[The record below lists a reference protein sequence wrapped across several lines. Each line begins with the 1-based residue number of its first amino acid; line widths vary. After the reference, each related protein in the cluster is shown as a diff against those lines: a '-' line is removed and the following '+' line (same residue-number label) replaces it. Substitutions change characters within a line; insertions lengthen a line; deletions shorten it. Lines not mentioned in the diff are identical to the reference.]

1 MNIYNGEGQH
11 WLHHKHNLSLVGTHH
26 RYAVRAPQLNVSS
39 QNQDKKIL
47 IQLKNID
54 KYDIKSY
61 IHHMKVTALLPDK
74 LIEDVKNYS
83 KGKNITESL
92 KIALEEWLS
101 LQKLKELHCKIEKSP
116 LKLDKTIYQKI
127 RDINRT

>member
-1 MNIYNGEGQH
+1 
-11 WLHHKHNLSLVGTHH
+11 
-26 RYAVRAPQLNVSS
+26 
-39 QNQDKKIL
+39 
-47 IQLKNID
+47 
-54 KYDIKSY
+54 
-61 IHHMKVTALLPDK
+61 MKVTALLPDK

-127 RDINRT
+127 RDINRS